1 MILINIYNIKGG
13 IILHKSAKKK
23 GFTLIELIVVIA
35 ILGIVAAIAIPRFNG
50 LNAKAKASS
59 DDASVSTLKSAV
71 RIYEADKG
79 SLPTTITNQ
88 TTFETAFGSYLDGGT
103 VPKPT
108 QKEFEFYYEKNSGKI
123 SCAKEQPSATGE
135 DWVAV
140 SASGE

>member
-1 MILINIYNIKGG
+1 MKGG
-13 IILHKSAKKK
+13 SILYKSSKKK

-59 DDASVSTLKSAV
+59 DNASVSTLKSAV
-71 RIYEADKG
+71 RIYEADNG
-79 SLPTTITNQ
+79 ALPTTITDKA
-88 TTFETAFGSYLDGGT
+88 TFENAFGAYLDGGT
-103 VPKPT
+103 VPEPT

-123 SCAKEQPSATGE
+123 SCTKEKPSATGE

-140 SASGE
+140 SDSGK